1 MKKFKTIVCGI
12 ALATSLTANAE
23 LIPIPLIDISLHLEA
38 DISNDSQL
46 RDANRLHDAKRDK
59 LTRYGVTLE
68 HVLPFIPNIK
78 IQTSTTP
85 TKVAD
90 AQYTSDYSF
99 NDITLFYS
107 LGILFIDAQVGI
119 TKRGYEGELSELS
132 GSNVSD
138 MLDDSSTL
146 GYASV
151 KATIPFI
158 DIIVTATT
166 YAPLSKSDILT
177 DQEVTIG
184 YSPGYDVGLHLGA
197 RQTQI
202 QQGDLFANPSQNYES
217 KETVYFFKMTLD
229 LL

>member
-1 MKKFKTIVCGI
+1 MKKFKTIVGGI
-12 ALATSLTANAE
+12 VLATSFTANAE
-23 LIPIPLIDISLHLEA
+23 LIPFPLIDVSLHLET
-38 DISNDSQL
+38 DISNNSQL
-46 RDANRLHDAKRDK
+46 LDANGLHDSERDK

-68 HVLPFIPNIK
+68 HFLPFIPNVK
-78 IQTSTTP
+78 IQTSTSP

-90 AQYTSDYSF
+90 ATYTSDYSF

-107 LGILFIDAQVGI
+107 VGILFIDAQVGI
-119 TKRGYEGELSELS
+119 TKRGYEGGLSDLS
-132 GSNVSD
+132 DSNVSD

-151 KATIPFI
+151 KATIPLI
-158 DIIVTATT
+158 DIIVTATS
-166 YAPLSKSDILT
+166 YSPLSKSDILT

-202 QQGDLFANPSQNYES
+202 QQGSFITNTEQNSQS
-217 KETVYFFKMTLD
+217 KDTVYFFKITLD

>member
-1 MKKFKTIVCGI
+1 MKTFKTIACGI
-12 ALATSLTANAE
+12 VFAASFTANAE
-23 LIPIPLIDISLHLEA
+23 LIPVPLIDVSLHLEA
-38 DISNDSQL
+38 DISDDSQL
-46 RDANRLHDAKRDK
+46 RDADGLHDAEKDK

-68 HVLPFIPNIK
+68 HFLPFIPNIK

-85 TKVAD
+85 TTVAD
-90 AQYTSDYSF
+90 AEYTSNYSF

-119 TKRGYEGELSELS
+119 TKRGYEGDLSNLS

-151 KATIPFI
+151 EATIPFI
-158 DIIVTATT
+158 DVIVTATT

-202 QQGDLFANPSQNYES
+202 QQGDLFTNPSQNYES
-217 KETVYFFKMTLD
+217 KDTVYFFKITLD

>member
-1 MKKFKTIVCGI
+1 MKTFKTLACGI
-12 ALATSLTANAE
+12 VLATSFTANAE
-23 LIPIPLIDISLHLEA
+23 LIPVPLIDVSLHLET

-46 RDANRLHDAKRDK
+46 LDANGLNDAKRDK

-68 HVLPFIPNIK
+68 HFLPFIPNVK

-85 TKVAD
+85 TTVSN

-119 TKRGYEGELSELS
+119 TKRGYEGDLSDLS

-151 KATIPFI
+151 EATIPFI
-158 DIIVTATT
+158 DVIVTATT

-202 QQGDLFANPSQNYES
+202 QQGSFVNNTGQNSQS
-217 KETVYFFKMTLD
+217 KDTVYFLKITLD